1 MRVFAARQPAMRVY
15 PSHNA
20 RCATMSPN
28 HVCLLSNRDVSHHLQ
43 ESPSGDKTRSLEV
56 RSVENRPVVIAVAF
70 LLLFAALAFWRSC
83 SY

>member
-1 MRVFAARQPAMRVY
+1 MRVFAARMLVTGGD

-28 HVCLLSNRDVSHHLQ
+28 SRRLLSNRDVSHHLQ
-43 ESPSGDKTRSLEV
+43 ESPSGDTTRSQEV
-56 RSVENRPVVIAVAF
+56 RSVENRPVVIALAF